1 MRFFARVGG
10 REFALEIERAPAGSY
25 HAARTGG
32 AGRPLEARRIG
43 QAVLLAGEGRT
54 IEAVVT
60 RAGDRLY
67 SVVIGGRAYAVT
79 LEDPLRLGAPA
90 AGAHEGGHAEIRA
103 VMPGKVVALL
113 AREGEEVLKGQGVV
127 VIEAMKMENEIAAPR
142 DGRVTGIRVKPGETV
157 EAGAVLLVVE

>member
-10 REFALEIERAPAGSY
+10 REFALEIERAPGGGY
-25 HAARTGG
+25 HAARAG
-32 AGRPLEARRIG
+32 AAERGLEARRVG
-43 QAVLLAGEGRT
+43 EAVLLAGEGRT

-60 RAGDRLY
+60 PGGDRLY
-67 SVVIGGRAYAVT
+67 TVTIGGRAYAVT
-79 LEDPLRLGAPA
+79 LEDPLRRGAPA
-90 AGAHEGGHAEIRA
+90 AGAQQQGRAEIRA

-113 AREGEEVLKGQGVV
+113 AREGQEVLKGQGVV

-142 DGRVTGIRVKPGETV
+142 DGRVSGIRVKPGETV